1 MSHLNGSR
9 DLSSTVYLLYAARET
24 DPALFWRAAGGCIG
38 ESICF
43 MWFKKKHLKTA
54 PNIVMS
60 PSFRHSAH
68 YLNGLSWCSRWPV
81 GDRSPPQTPGP
92 YALCHPFPSTS
103 DGPDRLLPDCWH
115 RHGDTYQTS
124 SIYDNIV
131 ISPSPTTHIWIWL
144 CSDTCMLHINYKQ
157 IIWFGWSLVDLIGT
171 CGILGNFR
179 VKVSTGEPVGLAN
192 STASCTDIMTF
203 DTGCV

>member
-1 MSHLNGSR
+1 MDCPGVP
-9 DLSSTVYLLYAARET
+9 D
-24 DPALFWRAAGGCIG
+24 G
-38 ESICF
+38 
-43 MWFKKKHLKTA
+43 
-54 PNIVMS
+54 
-60 PSFRHSAH
+60 
-68 YLNGLSWCSRWPV
+68 
-81 GDRSPPQTPGP
+81 SPPQTPGP

-103 DGPDRLLPDCWH
+103 DGPDHLLPDCWH

-179 VKVSTGEPVGLAN
+179 VKQYFWKVTSVYRRTSRVSKQHGQLYWYHDVWHRLCLIRKPVNKTSYLIWHWFK
-192 STASCTDIMTF
+192 SYH
-203 DTGCV
+203 